1 MGYSNLKI
9 RKLSLL
15 VSLFAILFNGC
26 TNTTKDVSPTDISDK
41 NYLQKIETLNRQYLY
56 GYSSV
61 PKLSLFKIQS
71 EQDPEKDDKKDD
83 DSNQRE
89 ERLTIAGIDAA
100 GAFAAGV
107 EAYRHRPRPSW
118 PIIIGCGIAGGGSAS
133 IEAYFDQ
140 RNGTTPTNDSTQQM
154 VRMWHDNGSPAIDLR
169 NPIGGLQPSLEE
181 EYLPTT
187 IGSTIGMYHNY
198 LIAEAF
204 DNGEYAEIMCNGE
217 SSYQLMQMW
226 FNTLVEQDVLSL
238 DEAEDCFTLLQQ
250 EDFLE
255 TWQDRQYESTEQQLL
270 QDFMSVISSIRESS
284 RYDYVCQYM
293 GIIDEAYLNGEVSEE
308 SALII
313 NGAIS
318 VWFYSHNMWNYY
330 IPMDG
335 CASAYML
342 QTSDDEWFLTNSTDR
357 VHVLLEEG
365 RVLAIGIPKFIGEDV
380 TEVFFFENTDS
391 FFDYETF
398 VNAYSYE
405 EVTIADVRT
414 DMSVNINNLLGMYR
428 LQDVPDRNDVRYISI
443 K

>member
-1 MGYSNLKI
+1 MEYSNLRMK
-9 RKLSLL
+9 KLSLL
-15 VSLFAILFNGC
+15 VLIFVIIFSGC
-26 TNTTKDVSPTDISDK
+26 TNTTKEISPTDICDN
-41 NYLQKIETLNRQYLY
+41 NYLQKIETLNKQYLY
-56 GYSSV
+56 SYSSA
-61 PKLSLFKIQS
+61 PKLYLLKIQS

-100 GAFAAGV
+100 GALEAGV
-107 EAYRHRPRPSW
+107 SAYKHRPRPTW
-118 PIIIGCGIAGGGSAS
+118 AIIIGCAIVGGGSAS
-133 IEAYFDQ
+133 IGAYFDQ
-140 RNGTTPTNDSTQQM
+140 GDGTTPINDSTQQM
-154 VRMWHDNGSPAIDLR
+154 VKMWHDNGSPAIDLR
-169 NPIGGLQPSLEE
+169 NPIGGLQPSLNEV
-181 EYLPTT
+181 YLPMT

-204 DNGEYAEIMCNGE
+204 NNTDYAEFMRNGV
-217 SSYQLMQMW
+217 SYQLMQVW
-226 FNTLVEQDVLSL
+226 FNVLVEQDVLSS
-238 DEAEDCFTLLQQ
+238 DDADACFAILQQ

-255 TWQDRQYESTEQQLL
+255 IWQDRQSESTEQQLL
-270 QDFMSVISSIRESS
+270 QDFLSVISSIRESS

-293 GIIDEAYLNGEVSEE
+293 GIIDEAYLNGEMSEE

-335 CASAYML
+335 CVSAYML

-357 VHVLLEEG
+357 VRVLLEEG
-365 RVLAIGIPKFIGEDV
+365 RILAIGIPKFRGEDV

-398 VNAYSYE
+398 VNAYNHDD
-405 EVTIADVRT
+405 VTIANIRT
-414 DMSVNINNLLGMYR
+414 DINVNIDNLLGIYR
-428 LQDVPDRNDVRYISI
+428 LQDVPDRSDVRYISI
-443 K
+443 Q

>member
-1 MGYSNLKI
+1 MK
-9 RKLSLL
+9 KLSLL
-15 VSLFAILFNGC
+15 VLIFVIIFSGC
-26 TNTTKDVSPTDISDK
+26 TNTTKEISPTDICDN
-41 NYLQKIETLNRQYLY
+41 NYLQKIETLNKQYLY
-56 GYSSV
+56 SYSSA
-61 PKLSLFKIQS
+61 PKLYLLKIQS

-100 GAFAAGV
+100 GALEAGV
-107 EAYRHRPRPSW
+107 SAYKHRPRPTW
-118 PIIIGCGIAGGGSAS
+118 AIIIGCAIVGGGSAS
-133 IEAYFDQ
+133 IGAYFDQ
-140 RNGTTPTNDSTQQM
+140 GDGTTPINDSTQQM
-154 VRMWHDNGSPAIDLR
+154 VKMWHDNGSPAIDLR
-169 NPIGGLQPSLEE
+169 NPIGGLQPSLNEV
-181 EYLPTT
+181 YLPMT

-204 DNGEYAEIMCNGE
+204 NNTDYAEFMRNGV
-217 SSYQLMQMW
+217 SYQLMQVW
-226 FNTLVEQDVLSL
+226 FNVLVEQDVLSS
-238 DEAEDCFTLLQQ
+238 DDADACFAILQQ

-255 TWQDRQYESTEQQLL
+255 IWQDRQSESTEQQLL
-270 QDFMSVISSIRESS
+270 QDFLSVISSIRESS

-293 GIIDEAYLNGEVSEE
+293 GIIDEAYLNGEMSEE

-335 CASAYML
+335 CVSAYML

-357 VHVLLEEG
+357 VRVLLEEG
-365 RVLAIGIPKFIGEDV
+365 RILAIGIPKFRGEDV

-398 VNAYSYE
+398 VNAYNHDD
-405 EVTIADVRT
+405 VTIANIRT
-414 DMSVNINNLLGMYR
+414 DINVNIDNLLGIYR
-428 LQDVPDRNDVRYISI
+428 LQDVPDRSDVRYISI
-443 K
+443 Q